1 MCGPTCLY
9 AHTHVYTSAHSHIQL
24 HTQTHTHTIHSA
36 VTQFFNVLQ
45 ITDNLEPEAHP
56 LSWNS
61 QPSAG
66 ERLNRSSVGLDVAW
80 QVFVKTRCE
89 HRGKSKS
96 SAWGLVKA
104 SWRRRHCSWYLKGE
118 VECFQPQ
125 IIINKTTIILII
137 YLALFYLICVNELIK
152 LSRALSSTISWEP
165 LCPFSK

>member
-1 MCGPTCLY
+1 MPLCAYTRLHFCRQSYTVTYTDP
-9 AHTHVYTSAHSHIQL
+9 HTHYSLSSHSI
-24 HTQTHTHTIHSA
+24 
-36 VTQFFNVLQ
+36 LQ
-45 ITDNLEPEAHP
+45 CAPDHRQSRTRSPPTLMEFTAKCRRETKQIV
-56 LSWNS
+56 SWPGCGMTGICEDS
-61 QPSAG
+61 
-66 ERLNRSSVGLDVAW
+66 
-80 QVFVKTRCE
+80 CE

-125 IIINKTTIILII
+125 IIINKTTIILI

-152 LSRALSSTISWEP
+152 LSSRALSSPISWEP